1 MFTRFPHHAIN
12 YDYIFMTKYSIEIKL
27 YYFLVTIN
35 NNNCSPGMS
44 DAEKSVDSLRG
55 RPLFGAGGGAA
66 EGVTSWSAGQVVF
79 SFPVLSPAHRQDGSS
94 EWRRRM
100 PVSEGP

>member
-1 MFTRFPHHAIN
+1 
-12 YDYIFMTKYSIEIKL
+12 
-27 YYFLVTIN
+27 
-35 NNNCSPGMS
+35 MS